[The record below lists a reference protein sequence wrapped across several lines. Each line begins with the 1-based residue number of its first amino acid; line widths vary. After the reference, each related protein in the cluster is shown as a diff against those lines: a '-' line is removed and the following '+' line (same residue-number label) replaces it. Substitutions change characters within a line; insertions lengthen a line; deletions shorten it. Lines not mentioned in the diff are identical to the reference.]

1 MGICSL
7 DEGGDMM
14 KHNDEITYCG
24 YRKCQFT
31 ECRRYYKN
39 APFDV
44 LTHWFAVR
52 PKPGGD
58 KCDYY
63 LS

>member
-1 MGICSL
+1 
-7 DEGGDMM
+7 MM